1 MDLQRKAL
9 NSDMEENKQ
18 KNAEKED
25 LAMRLLLCC
34 RNELYSLFPYLDG
47 AFASLPGHPSAD
59 AATVGT
65 DGETLLFCPSYLIS
79 VFAAD
84 PAILRR
90 GYLHLLLHCLYLH
103 PFRRDGQPVRRWNL
117 ACDMAVEQI
126 LQKEA
131 SPRLEVPEQPVKT
144 ACLTLLGDIPLD
156 AAEICRMLEAG
167 AFPYQTEAMEAAF
180 LFDDHRLWEQAG
192 PETSKKWEHILA
204 YTNQSRQQR
213 SKKRG
218 AQAGDQQE
226 QVNSLRPGTYDYRAY
241 LRQFAVLREERE
253 MDLDSF
259 DYIYYNLGMEYY
271 GNLPLMEPLEYREGH
286 KLEELVIAIDTSGSC
301 SKEIVQQFLSETYA
315 ILSQREN
322 FFQRM
327 NVYLIQCDCMVQSV
341 AVIHSEEEWKNYSR
355 EITIV
360 GRSGTDFTPVFRYV
374 EEQRQKGKLRK
385 LKALLYFTDGD
396 GYFPR
401 EKPDYETA
409 FVFLKPTEQM
419 NAVPS
424 WATVLLTQNR

>member
-1 MDLQRKAL
+1 M
-9 NSDMEENKQ
+9 NSEMKQ
-18 KNAEKED
+18 DCQKED
-25 LAMRLLLCC
+25 LALRLILCC

-47 AFASLPGHPSAD
+47 AFASLPGKPSAETT
-59 AATVGT
+59 TVGT
-65 DGETLLFCPSYLIS
+65 DGEQLLFCPSYLIA
-79 VFAAD
+79 VFGAD
-84 PAILRR
+84 PAVLRR

-103 PFRRDGQPVRRWNL
+103 PFRRDGQPTRRWNL

-126 LQKEA
+126 LRREA
-131 SPRLEVPEQPVKT
+131 IPRLEIPEPPVKT
-144 ACLTLLGDIPLD
+144 ACFNILGETPLD
-156 AAEICRMLEAG
+156 AVQICRMLEDG
-167 AFPYQTEAMEAAF
+167 AFPYQMEAMEAAF
-180 LFDDHRLWEQAG
+180 LFDDHGLWEQAA
-192 PETSKKWEHILA
+192 PETCKKWEHILS
-204 YTNQSRQQR
+204 YTNQSRQQH

-218 AQAGDQQE
+218 SQAGDRQE
-226 QVNSLRPGTYDYRAY
+226 ELTGLRPGTYDYRTY

-253 MDLDSF
+253 LDLDSF
-259 DYIYYNLGMEYY
+259 DYIYYNLGMEQY
-271 GNLPLMEPLEYREGH
+271 GNIPLMEPLEYREGY

-301 SKEIVQQFLSETYA
+301 SKEVVQQFLSETYA

-327 NVYLIQCDCMVQSV
+327 QVYLIQCDCMVQSV

-360 GRSGTDFTPVFRYV
+360 GRGGTDFTPVFRYV
-374 EEQRQKGKLRK
+374 EEQRQKGKLRN

-396 GYFPR
+396 GFFPR
-401 EKPDYETA
+401 EKTAYETA

-419 NAVPS
+419 AVVPS